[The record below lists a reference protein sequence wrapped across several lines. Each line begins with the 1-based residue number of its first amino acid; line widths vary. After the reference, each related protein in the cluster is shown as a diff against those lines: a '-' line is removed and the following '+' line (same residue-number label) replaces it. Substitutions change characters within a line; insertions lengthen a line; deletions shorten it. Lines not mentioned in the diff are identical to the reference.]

1 MNRRATFA
9 SLRWTILRHGPHDD
23 RAFGL
28 VAGLLLAAGVLV
40 LAVSAGAGLVHPS
53 WLIAAVSLAG
63 LTWLVGPVL
72 VPGTSPVLEPQ
83 WFRTLPGNPVRTA
96 REMAAS
102 EALSVGTLVT
112 AAVLSSL
119 VVLAA
124 PHGPVA
130 AAGAALAA
138 LGQLF
143 FLLWLGRAAQALVAA
158 LLRSVLGSWVVAS
171 QTSVLL
177 ALSFAGWVPVMALVL
192 PGLGEGRTEL
202 VAPPVP
208 GALPATLET
217 VLLALPTGWGLAAV
231 QALVSPATWP
241 AAILPVTGLVA
252 GGTALRELWIRL
264 VAGSL
269 RRPPARPGSS
279 GAAGT
284 RPPGRTGGD
293 GAVRAVTLRE
303 IRTWFRDP
311 HRRLGLVHAWATP
324 VLMIPLVA
332 PTDWSWALPIIGVM
346 AAVLGGM
353 VAVNTYALDGTALW
367 QLLTTPGAIRAD
379 VWGRQAAWMA
389 LFGAPALVLTGLL
402 ALASGSPLAAQAC
415 GMALAATGTACG
427 GAPLLSS
434 LMPAIGPDARQ
445 RVSTASPTGNAAGGQ
460 WTIFTLVAAGAALL
474 PIATG
479 LTGTAAVWPATLVAG
494 AALGGSA
501 VLGLQALTVRR
512 LHSAGQDLLAAM
524 ASRDVTRLRRP

>member
-28 VAGLLLAAGVLV
+28 VVGLLVAAGILV
-40 LAVSAGAGLVHPS
+40 LTVSAGAGLVHPS
-53 WLIAAVSLAG
+53 WLTAAVSLVG
-63 LTWLVGPVL
+63 LTWLIGPFL
-72 VPGTSPVLEPQ
+72 VPGAPPLLEPG
-83 WFRTLPGNPVRTA
+83 WFRTLPGHPARMA

-119 VVLAA
+119 VVIAA

-130 AAGAALAA
+130 VAGAVLAA
-138 LGQLF
+138 VGQLF
-143 FLLWLGRAAQALVAA
+143 LLLWLGRTAQALVAA
-158 LLRSVLGSWVVAS
+158 LLRSVLGAWVVAS
-171 QTSVLL
+171 QTAVLL
-177 ALSFAGWVPVMALVL
+177 ALSFAGWVPVMAFVL

-208 GALPATLET
+208 GALPAPLEA

-231 QALVSPATWP
+231 QALASPASWT
-241 AAILPVTGLVA
+241 AAVLPLAGLVA
-252 GGTALRELWIRL
+252 GGTALRELWIGL
-264 VAGSL
+264 MAGAL
-269 RRPPARPGSS
+269 RRPPDRPVSS
-279 GAAGT
+279 GSRSTGPPERAG
-284 RPPGRTGGD
+284 GG

-324 VLMIPLVA
+324 LLMIPLVA
-332 PTDWSWALPIIGVM
+332 PTDWSWALPFIGVM

-353 VAVNTYALDGTALW
+353 AAVNTYALDGTALW
-367 QLLTTPGAIRAD
+367 QLLTTPGSVRAD
-379 VWGRQAAWMA
+379 VRGRQAAWLA
-389 LFGAPALVLTGLL
+389 LFGVPALVLTGLL
-402 ALASGSPLAAQAC
+402 AQASGSPFAAQAG

-427 GAPLLSS
+427 GAPWLSS
-434 LMPAIGPDARQ
+434 LMPAIGPDARE

-460 WTIFTLVAAGAALL
+460 WTLFTLVATGAALP

-479 LTGTAAVWPATLVAG
+479 LTATAAEWPAALAAG
-494 AALGGSA
+494 AVLGGAA

-512 LHSAGQDLLAAM
+512 LDGTGRALLAAM
-524 ASRDVTRLRRP
+524 ASRDVTRLRRS